1 MKKALHITIALA
13 LSTVGWGQFSRVD
26 YAEEMMLRWKYAEA
40 YPVWAELAEEQAT
53 PDSLRWGYA
62 RNAAIAAYQAN
73 FIEEAMAWNDSLLFN
88 PKPQRR
94 IGFGPSNSCAQP
106 TNTILCLWPCPWRA
120 ARFPM
125 IRSCKAGASV

>member
-40 YPVWAELAEEQAT
+40 YPVWAELAAEDAT
-53 PDSLRWGYA
+53 PDTMRWGYA

-88 PKPQRR
+88 SEAMASDWVRA
-94 IGFGPSNSCAQP
+94 FELLCA
-106 TNTILCLWPCPWRA
+106 TNQHDSLPIA
-120 ARFPM
+120 MSMA
-125 IRSCKAGASV
+125 